1 MKNHTKLSCLT
12 IAMLFAASTSYTM
25 NKFKQ
30 IASIIDQVGKR
41 TSMSTTQI
49 LNGGDNQQT
58 LSSLSMQLEDTQTYL
73 YDAITAGSGTSTT
86 YLSTQLGV
94 TTPQV
99 LTTSPIDAASLLNV
113 TNGQVS
119 NILLSEWNPAIS
131 TTVTTSNG
139 GGIADKVAA
148 YNTALTDALTVI
160 GTDAN
165 SGVTIVAIR
174 NFTYPPQ
181 ANYASLQTAI
191 TETENGIAALNDALI
206 AFSAMALDNPT
217 ITSPYGLS
225 TIYNSLGQLATSLAY
240 MLDLL
245 ESQVQYY
252 PQEPA

>member
-73 YDAITAGSGTSTT
+73 YDAITAGSGISTSYITT
-86 YLSTQLGV
+86 QQGITAPQLL
-94 TTPQV
+94 TTPQ
-99 LTTSPIDAASLLNV
+99 IDPTSLLNV
-113 TNGQVS
+113 TNGQVT
-119 NILLSEWNPAIS
+119 NILLSESNPAIS
-131 TTVTTSNG
+131 TTVTDSNG
-139 GGIADKVAA
+139 GLIDEHVQDYNRALAAALVAINEDGANGAINRIRTFISGPGYDILQQSITRTQIAIDDL
-148 YNTALTDALTVI
+148 NTAL
-160 GTDAN
+160 N
-165 SGVTIVAIR
+165 
-174 NFTYPPQ
+174 
-181 ANYASLQTAI
+181 
-191 TETENGIAALNDALI
+191 
-206 AFSAMALDNPT
+206 AFSTVVINNPT
-217 ITSPYGLS
+217 ITSPYGLA
-225 TIYNSLGQLATSLAY
+225 TIYNSLGQLTSCLVY